1 MKLFVHKIYVDLCE
15 LEFFAQGNYSDHV
28 PLQNPRFALLIFI
41 VTVRNE
47 RILWVNVDNF
57 VSAALNHLLPARL
70 PRNNFLNT
78 YTSWLA
84 VLYGLLR

>member
-1 MKLFVHKIYVDLCE
+1 MKLLVHKIHVDLCK

-28 PLQNPRFALLIFI
+28 PLQNPCFPLLVFI

-47 RILWVNVDNF
+47 RILWVNIDNF
-57 VSAALNHLLPARL
+57 VSAALNHLLPAHL
-70 PRNNFLNT
+70 PRHNFLNT
-78 YTSWLA
+78 YTSRLA